1 MWNYFIESDKTS
13 PIAGAQVGTCAD
25 ALKLKVVSGLA
36 DGEWSITLCSH
47 STHLNGEK
55 EIFFEFTH
63 PSAFTIPLGQ
73 LEDSVNV
80 IKVGIRKGDVLHECW
95 VALTPVKE
103 YPKVCIV
110 VGSPRSGTTVV
121 GNMIQ
126 QAYQVKA
133 HGEAH
138 LAELFSKLIEQTSQ
152 YITSGPAALNKGT
165 LVWEMPAILLK
176 AQLIKQ
182 LRDLYI
188 TYYGTTAIVDK
199 TPGIP
204 MLQALPL
211 LLLAFPNAKV
221 VYCQRRGIENVASRI
236 RKFPKVKFEG
246 HCRQWAQ
253 AVKVWQRTKKAISAM
268 LTREDWFIEVEQF
281 NLATSPKNVTQTI
294 GDFLGTNDASINR
307 MFNYQAEKSP
317 QVTGGKPSDIT
328 SIERLNWAEEQ
339 KAFFISHCGT
349 LMSDLG
355 YSFDE
360 SYFKKEAH

>member
-1 MWNYFIESDKTS
+1 MWNYFVESGKKS
-13 PIAGAQVGTCAD
+13 PIAGAQVGTCVD
-25 ALKLKVVSGLA
+25 TLKLKVVTDLIE
-36 DGEWSITLCSH
+36 GEWSITLGSH
-47 STHLNGEK
+47 STHLNEEK
-55 EIFFEFTH
+55 EIFFEFSK
-63 PSAFTIPLGQ
+63 PNVLTIPLGQ
-73 LEDSVNV
+73 LENRINV
-80 IKVGIRKGDVLHECW
+80 FKVFIRKGEVSHECW
-95 VALTPVKE
+95 IALTPVKE

-126 QAYQVKA
+126 QAYEVKA

-138 LAELFSKLIEQTSQ
+138 LAELFSNLIEQSNEFL
-152 YITSGPAALNKGT
+152 SNSPAALNKGT
-165 LVWEMPAILLK
+165 LVWEVPAVLLK
-176 AQLIKQ
+176 AQLLKQ

-188 TYYGTTAIVDK
+188 TYYGTSAIVDK

-253 AVKVWQRTKKAISAM
+253 AVKVWLRTKKAISAM